1 MFPVCQH
8 FESISRTYFKSWGRV
23 LHCSPSHQA
32 WPACILCHLVSGNVF
47 PQWCSKGGR
56 GSDGGRSKEFCRY
69 TQEREG
75 PRLKTACP
83 PQAVSFYTHPSLMTS
98 SPAHHRSKPWTMENC
113 MPNTPAACVF
123 TALLLENDEAV

>member
-1 MFPVCQH
+1 MY
-8 FESISRTYFKSWGRV
+8 S
-23 LHCSPSHQA
+23 L
-32 WPACILCHLVSGNVF
+32 SGA
-47 PQWCSKGGR
+47 R
-56 GSDGGRSKEFCRY
+56 KEGEVQMEENLRNFAEH